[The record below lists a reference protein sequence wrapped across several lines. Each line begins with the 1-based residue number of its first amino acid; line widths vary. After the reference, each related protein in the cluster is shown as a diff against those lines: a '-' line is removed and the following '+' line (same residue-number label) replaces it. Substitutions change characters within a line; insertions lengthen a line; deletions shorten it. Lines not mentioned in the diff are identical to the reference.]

1 MRTILLLFLAT
12 LAIAL
17 SSPGAEPVSPDRLYN
32 ELYAVWLSGEK
43 AEAASNFT
51 GAMRSYKV
59 ALNFCD
65 KIIERWPDWNPPM
78 LKMRRGAT
86 VEAIQRIQ
94 GRVGKPGDRPSNID
108 IEGALPRSDSPVFGD
123 ELPRATPP
131 LADPPLASGGDP
143 FREIQRRLEGL
154 QNDLESTRKRLNETT
169 REKDEL
175 TSRYEA
181 EVKEGRK
188 SADMQARLQSRADL
202 AEEALIKAESNG
214 AKYSEAA
221 KKFRTEL
228 ESLRKQVRDLKIERE
243 AEDELRR
250 QTAGRLATTNKK
262 LQTVSKERDQA
273 RQENSQVPA
282 KLEALQKE
290 IDKVLKEK
298 SDLNAKLDKTQE
310 ALQKVTDD
318 REKLLSDLT
327 RLKETQK
334 QVDKLIQEN
343 TALTANLAD
352 AEKRILQFK
361 EDGTKKDDQIASLRK
376 EVTLAKQQLGEVQK
390 QSDSYQQQM
399 AEFREKLDAQA
410 KALATAKTDATVGQT
425 ERKKLVEENEILRGI
440 VVREMKE
447 QARRDQTKKLVL
459 GELSKLELKSKSLLQ
474 QIDYLGQ
481 PVVKLTEK
489 ERRLFKKPV
498 VEISEAEISIAAA
511 SDAPSEATATSE
523 PKVNAA
529 PNTNEPVQAPEK
541 NAPSTPKEKGSEHA
555 SGEKQQETAA
565 QNSQQPTAK
574 TDAAQK
580 PSIPAGSPAPGAGVS
595 SVPTELLSLAQEAKE
610 HFDRANYRDA
620 EKAYEKI
627 LAKAPN
633 NLYALSNMG
642 VVRFRSG
649 KLQLAEETFK
659 KAIAIAPED
668 AFSHCTLGIIY
679 YSAAKYDDAVQ
690 SLTKAL
696 ALQPKNAT
704 AHNYLGITAS
714 QKGWQEAAHNHLET
728 ATAIDPNYADAF
740 FNLAVVYAT
749 QQPPNKPAA
758 RKCYQRAIELG
769 SEPDPALDKL
779 TK

>member
-1 MRTILLLFLAT
+1 MRTFLLLFLAT
-12 LAIAL
+12 LAISL
-17 SSPGAEPVSPDRLYN
+17 SPAGAEPVSPERLYN
-32 ELYAVWLSGEK
+32 ELYAIWLNGEK

-51 GAMRSYKV
+51 GAMKSYRV
-59 ALNFCD
+59 VLNFCD
-65 KIIERWPDWNPPM
+65 KIIERWPNWNPPM
-78 LKMRRGAT
+78 LKMRRAET
-86 VEAIQRIQ
+86 EAAIQRIQ
-94 GRVGKPGDRPSNID
+94 GRVGKPGDKPSDVD
-108 IEGALPRSDSPVFGD
+108 IEGALPRSDSPGFGD

-131 LADPPLASGGDP
+131 SAEPPLAPGGDP
-143 FREIQRRLEGL
+143 FREIQRRLEAL
-154 QNDLESTRKRLNETT
+154 QNDLESTRNQLFETR
-169 REKDEL
+169 RERDEL
-175 TSRYEA
+175 SSKYEA
-181 EVKEGRK
+181 EAKDARK
-188 SADMQARLQSRADL
+188 SAEMQVRLQSRADL

-214 AKYSEAA
+214 AKSSEAA
-221 KKFRTEL
+221 KKFRAEL
-228 ESLRKQVRDLKIERE
+228 ETLRKQMRDLKIERE

-250 QTAGRLATTNKK
+250 QTAGRLATTRKK
-262 LQTVSKERDQA
+262 LETASQERDQA
-273 RQENSQVPA
+273 RKENSQAPA

-298 SDLNAKLDKTQE
+298 SDLNAKLDKNQE
-310 ALQKVTDD
+310 ALQKVTED
-318 REKLLSDLT
+318 REKLFSELT
-327 RLKETQK
+327 KLKESQK

-343 TALTANLAD
+343 SALTAKLGD
-352 AEKRILQFK
+352 AEKLILQFK
-361 EDGTKKDDQIASLRK
+361 DDGTKKDDQIASLRK
-376 EVTLAKQQLGEVQK
+376 DVTLAGQQLGEAQK
-390 QSDSYQQQM
+390 QSDSYQLQM
-399 AEFREKLDAQA
+399 AEFRQKLDAQA
-410 KALATAKTDATVGQT
+410 KALATAKTDATASQT
-425 ERKKLVEENEILRGI
+425 ERKKLVEENEVLRGI

-489 ERRLFKKPV
+489 ERKLFKKPV

-511 SDAPSEATATSE
+511 SDAPSEVPATGA
-523 PKVNAA
+523 PKLNAA
-529 PNTNEPVQAPEK
+529 PPPTDPVQAADK
-541 NAPSTPKEKGSEHA
+541 NASAKPRETEAERASE
-555 SGEKQQETAA
+555 EKQ
-565 QNSQQPTAK
+565 P
-574 TDAAQK
+574 DATAQK
-580 PSIPAGSPAPGAGVS
+580 PSTPAAPPPRGSGAPNVPAELIP
-595 SVPTELLSLAQEAKE
+595 LAQEAKE
-610 HFDRANYRDA
+610 HFDRENYREA

-679 YSAAKYDDAVQ
+679 YSAAKYDEAVQ

-728 ATAIDPNYADAF
+728 ATAIDPNYADAY

-749 QQPPNKPAA
+749 QQPPNKAAA
-758 RKCYQRAIELG
+758 RKSYLRAIELG
-769 SEPDPALDKL
+769 SEADPALDKL